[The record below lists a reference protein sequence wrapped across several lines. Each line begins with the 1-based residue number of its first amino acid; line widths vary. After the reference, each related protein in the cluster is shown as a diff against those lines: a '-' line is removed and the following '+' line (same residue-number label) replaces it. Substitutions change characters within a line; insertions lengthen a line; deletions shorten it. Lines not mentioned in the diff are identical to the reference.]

1 MGQWLTEAIVIS
13 VSGVLLGPISDTPYT
28 DFKVTI
34 LQQISLAK
42 QPPRTEQ
49 TDKELHC
56 EEPLSLIHVN
66 AMNTEMVH
74 AEDLEDIPK
83 QPNTYINSVVAEH
96 HHL

>member
-1 MGQWLTEAIVIS
+1 MGQWLTEATVIS
-13 VSGVLLGPISDTPYT
+13 VSGVLLGPMTYMPYT
-28 DFKVTI
+28 DFKGTI
-34 LQQISLAK
+34 LHQISLAK

-56 EEPLSLIHVN
+56 EEPLSLSHVN
-66 AMNTEMVH
+66 AMNTEMLH

-83 QPNTYINSVVAEH
+83 QPNTYINSAVAEH

>member
-13 VSGVLLGPISDTPYT
+13 VSSVLLGPISDTPCT

-34 LQQISLAK
+34 LHQTSLAK

-56 EEPLSLIHVN
+56 EEPLSLSHVN
-66 AMNTEMVH
+66 ALNTEMLH
-74 AEDLEDIPK
+74 AEGLEDISK
-83 QPNTYINSVVAEH
+83 EPNTYINSIVAEH